1 MSMKGAIC
9 MGFWSRKNRARVRD
23 EPPAGAIL
31 DAPRRSADY
40 FLSASEA
47 IGAAAARI
55 SGALAASPLRLY
67 QRETP
72 LQGHPLDKLVSFS
85 PGPGMNAYGFVRDME
100 TARCTQGRAY
110 AWIIRSGSGAGV
122 ERLRML
128 DPATVT
134 PWQARETGDLWFAAT
149 LEDGKTAFIPDADML
164 ALSFLSAGRAA
175 RPADILQGTIRYDA
189 EIKQFSLSQ
198 LEGVQD
204 TIVINVPTEMG
215 RERKKK
221 LMEDILESY
230 NASGKRALVLDAG
243 VKADRLSG
251 SPVDPQVLAVEKVTK
266 TRVATLYGI
275 PPHLLGAS
283 EAIRGSAEDE
293 MEEFMAMTILPIMAQ
308 WEAELDKKLLT
319 YAMRGRGMGFRFDR
333 EALSQ
338 ANLTAKAEKY
348 HKAIRGGW
356 MRPNEVRRIEGLPP
370 DPNGDELMI
379 SRDLLPLRVNVQTPE
394 LLLTGARGVTN
405 EE

>member
-1 MSMKGAIC
+1 MA
-9 MGFWSRKNRARVRD
+9 FWNRKKQARARD
-23 EPPAGAIL
+23 EPPERAML
-31 DAPRRSADY
+31 DAPRRSTDY

-47 IGAAAARI
+47 ISAAAARI

-67 QRETP
+67 QHETP

-85 PGPGMNAYGFVRDME
+85 PGPGLNAYCFVRDME

-110 AWIIRSGSGAGV
+110 AWIVRPGDGAGAA
-122 ERLRML
+122 RLKML
-128 DPATVT
+128 DPASVT
-134 PWQARETGDLWFAAT
+134 PLQARETGDLWFQAI
-149 LEDGKTAFIPDADML
+149 LEDGKPCYIPDADMI

-175 RPADILQGTIRYDA
+175 RPADILRGTIRYDA

-204 TIVINVPTEMG
+204 TILISVPNEMG
-215 RERKKK
+215 REKKRR
-221 LMEDILESY
+221 LMEDILDGY

-251 SPVDPQVLAVEKVTK
+251 SPVDPQVMAVEKVTK
-266 TRVATLYGI
+266 TRVATLFGI
-275 PPHLLGAS
+275 PPHLLGAA
-283 EAIRGSAEDE
+283 EAIRGSAEEE
-293 MEEFMAMTILPIMAQ
+293 MEEFMALTILPIMAQ
-308 WEAELDKKLLT
+308 WEAELNKKLLT
-319 YAMRGRGMGFRFDR
+319 YAMRGKGMAFRFDR

-338 ANLTAKAEKY
+338 ANLAARAEKY
-348 HKAIRGGW
+348 HKAVRGGW
-356 MRPNEVRRIEGLPP
+356 MRPNEVRRAEGLPP

-379 SRDLLPLRVNVQTPE
+379 SRDLLPIRVNVQTPE
-394 LLLTGARGVTN
+394 MLLTGARGKTN